1 MLSGMREPE
10 NISALAALNIDIMAF
25 SFKKDDPRL
34 IKMISSRAGIIP
46 DFSEDRLKKAGQDID
61 GITPQKAD
69 ITKVGIFADDM
80 PQNIVTRIYNY
91 DLNAVWLD
99 GSENS
104 VMIDNLRRTV
114 VPDIKPQLTVIKA
127 ITIANDHDLCQCSQ
141 YEGHADILLLKNKPG
156 EEIAWSVLDN
166 YQGATPFII
175 GGDITPAYAPRIKA
189 VTNPLCQAICLGT
202 HFETEPGTI
211 SPEAVARF
219 LKALK

>member
-1 MLSGMREPE
+1 
-10 NISALAALNIDIMAF
+10 
-25 SFKKDDPRL
+25 
-34 IKMISSRAGIIP
+34 
-46 DFSEDRLKKAGQDID
+46 
-61 GITPQKAD
+61 
-69 ITKVGIFADDM
+69 M

-127 ITIANDHDLCQCSQ
+127 VTIANDHDLCQCSQ

-156 EEIAWSVLDN
+156 EESR
-166 YQGATPFII
+166 GASLTTTKARTDLII
-175 GGDITPAYAPRIKA
+175 GGDITPADAPRIKA